1 MANNITKVFTYNLPD
16 DYLSQVRT
24 LGKTAKWTYI
34 GPDEVCLVIKKDTNR
49 YAGKFLTHDHDK
61 DTVPVAIDE
70 YHVHV
75 DCASHPLLCCLANTE
90 TEQPDYADLD
100 QHEELLPDGLT
111 YKRPLNPPPD
121 HTHDINDIEFNP
133 NGDVPAQLTFP
144 WKAPHSTW
152 EAIRYWRNTILTM
165 TDDKQGE
172 HLEDMPATLAT
183 KWNEY
188 RQNLRDLPQT
198 HGGENIHVYI
208 DLTAAAPLNTQGH
221 SLIKVTDATDIHVG
235 DDIGVRGWPVTDCFS
250 EHTKVIGVNLVTKVV
265 ELSAPLVSTPTET
278 NSEIACSPC
287 PHTDPWK
294 IGALTAPD
302 GQGGPLD
309 KHGNLEN
316 PTAVGNVIKKF
327 W

>member
-1 MANNITKVFTYNLPD
+1 
-16 DYLSQVRT
+16 
-24 LGKTAKWTYI
+24 
-34 GPDEVCLVIKKDTNR
+34 
-49 YAGKFLTHDHDK
+49 
-61 DTVPVAIDE
+61 
-70 YHVHV
+70 
-75 DCASHPLLCCLANTE
+75 
-90 TEQPDYADLD
+90 
-100 QHEELLPDGLT
+100 
-111 YKRPLNPPPD
+111 
-121 HTHDINDIEFNP
+121 
-133 NGDVPAQLTFP
+133 
-144 WKAPHSTW
+144 
-152 EAIRYWRNTILTM
+152 M